1 MLTLNMQL
9 SVGNLNYTIF
19 VLITFTR
26 RWIYVVS
33 RQYIDVIVCLLDPAR
48 RR

>member
-1 MLTLNMQL
+1 
-9 SVGNLNYTIF
+9 
-19 VLITFTR
+19 
-26 RWIYVVS
+26 VVS